1 MSNENVIADVGET
14 LIWLLRE
21 NMSDLIPTESIA
33 LLSPSDEVGQDIR
46 LSLRMYHIVEN
57 PYMRN
62 QILSNISPT
71 ELQYPPLV
79 LDLYYLL
86 TSHSSNPNL
95 TDRTLEE
102 HKILGKAMRVFYD
115 NAILSGSILQ
125 GGLSGSDEELRI
137 TLNQMALTDLT
148 GIWQSIPNQ
157 QFKPS
162 ISYHVTPI
170 TIDSRR
176 KTSTKRVK
184 ERDLK
189 YYQIIEAKK

>member
-1 MSNENVIADVGET
+1 MSSENVISDVGET
-14 LIWLLRE
+14 LIYLLRE
-21 NMSDLIPTESIA
+21 NMRDLIPSDSIV
-33 LLSPSDEVGQDIR
+33 LLSPADEIGQDVR

-62 QILSNISPT
+62 QVVSNIHPN

-86 TSHSSNPNL
+86 TSYSSNSDL
-95 TDRTLEE
+95 TERTLEE
-102 HKILGKAMRVFYD
+102 HKILGKAMRIFYD
-115 NAILSGSILQ
+115 NAILSGSILR
-125 GGLSGSDEELRI
+125 GGLSESNEELRI

-148 GIWQSIPNQ
+148 GIWQAMPNQ

-162 ISYHVTPI
+162 LSYHVTPI

-176 KTSTKRVK
+176 KTSTTRVK
-184 ERDLK
+184 ERNLR
-189 YYQIIEAKK
+189 YYQIVEAKK